1 MASRRYLPETIEQGW
16 MAFAGEPLWVGG
28 KRLSSR
34 VFNLRVGLPLLLLA
48 LTEGTSLVLAP
59 RLARWLG
66 SGPLGF
72 AVNLGPEPT
81 RSATI
86 FFASLALLALVAV
99 GLYSMRQ
106 RCNAIGVAIRVTLA
120 ITWAVAMSA
129 VLYNFFPAVG
139 MGRRILLATAIIS
152 IALCLLVRILFD
164 RLFRGGFFKRRV
176 LIFGAGRHAAT
187 LMKLRR
193 RTDTHG
199 FMLVGFI
206 AAEGDE
212 VAVPAE
218 RLMRRPP
225 DLLHW
230 AKQNRIDEI
239 VLAMDD
245 RRIEFPMTELLQCR
259 LAGIDV
265 LELASF
271 LERETGKV
279 RFDVLHPSWIIFS
292 NGFRDSPFQQGL
304 GRAFDVLVSTSL
316 LIPALPLML
325 LTALAIRIEDGW
337 HAPVLYRQR
346 RVGRHG
352 EPFEVLKF
360 RSMQVDAETN
370 GAVWATP
377 NDPRVTKV
385 GAFIRLSRI
394 DELPQLINVLRN
406 DMSFVGPR
414 PERPE
419 FVEILSERLPF
430 YRSRHTVKPGITG
443 WAQLCYPYGAS
454 DTDALEKL
462 QYDLFYVKNRNLL
475 FDLAIMVQTVEV
487 VLWQKGAR

>member
-1 MASRRYLPETIEQGW
+1 LASRI
-16 MAFAGEPLWVGG
+16 
-28 KRLSSR
+28 
-34 VFNLRVGLPLLLLA
+34 FNLHVRFPLLLLA
-48 LTEGTSLVLAP
+48 LTEGASLVLAP

-66 SGPLGF
+66 SGSLGF
-72 AVNLGPEPT
+72 VVNLGPEPT
-81 RSATI
+81 LSATV

-99 GLYSMRQ
+99 GLYSPRQ
-106 RCNAIGVAIRVTLA
+106 RCNAAGVATRVTLA
-120 ITWAVAMSA
+120 IVWAVAISA
-129 VLYNFFPAVG
+129 VLYYFVPAVG
-139 MGRRILLATAIIS
+139 MGRRILLTTAIIS
-152 IALCLLVRILFD
+152 IALCLIARAVFD
-164 RLFRGGFFKRRV
+164 RLFRGGLFKRRV
-176 LIFGAGRHAAT
+176 LIFGAGRYAAA

-199 FMLVGFI
+199 FMLVAFI
-206 AAEGDE
+206 AAEGDV

-218 RLMRRPP
+218 RLMCRPP

-230 AKQNRIDEI
+230 ARQNHIDEI

-245 RRIEFPMTELLQCR
+245 RRVEFPMTELLECR

-279 RFDVLHPSWIIFS
+279 RFDVLHPSWIIFGT
-292 NGFRDSPFQQGL
+292 GFRDSPLQQWL
-304 GRAFDVLVSTSL
+304 GRAFDVLASTAL
-316 LIPALPLML
+316 LILALPLML
-325 LTALAIRIEDGW
+325 LTVLAIRIEDGW
-337 HAPVLYRQR
+337 SAPVLYRQR

-360 RSMQVDAETN
+360 RSMQVNAETA
-370 GAVWATP
+370 GAVWAAP
-377 NDPRVTKV
+377 KDPRITKV
-385 GAFIRLSRI
+385 GTFIRLSRI
-394 DELPQLINVLRN
+394 DELPQLLNVFRN
-406 DMSFVGPR
+406 EMSFVGPR

-419 FVEILSERLPF
+419 FVETLSEMLPY

-454 DTDALEKL
+454 DKDALEKL
-462 QYDLFYVKNRNLL
+462 QYDLYYVKNRNLL
-475 FDLAIMVQTVEV
+475 FDLAILVQTVEV